1 MILLIII
8 SILQII
14 FILYIA
20 LQLIAGEKIESIE
33 QDYSS
38 VISKESS
45 YYYEDFSVDNIST
58 EDICHNIMK
67 LNINHIYF
75 IHGTFVGDDP
85 FDILSFLERAFPNLK
100 ENIINKIRTQIKS
113 GNNLFARELG
123 NFHPNLIKR
132 LKEICP
138 KDTRFENFTW
148 SSSNHHIA
156 RLRGSL
162 NLMRSIHSNT
172 SPGERVLL
180 YGHSHAGQIFTLLS
194 QLLSKGSI
202 ASQLKEVLLKSDVEI
217 TELNNLIESCKRRK
231 FDFVTLGTPVR
242 YTWNNK
248 TFPHSTLLHFI
259 NHRGKVPMG
268 GSLTSSITTKNGDYI
283 QQWAV
288 AGSDSKSPIKEDQK
302 LNEELDLILGIGRDS
317 AMLRRNIKFKKRLHK
332 YGEHILVDFK
342 DNSRVPN
349 SFLTIFGHGVYT
361 RKEPML
367 WIIDQS
373 LKRMT

>member
-1 MILLIII
+1 M
-8 SILQII
+8 
-14 FILYIA
+14 A
-20 LQLIAGEKIESIE
+20 LQWSIGEKTKSIE

-38 VISKESS
+38 VIPKECS
-45 YYYEDFSVDNIST
+45 YHYKKFSI
-58 EDICHNIMK
+58 EDIDTKEINRNITK
-67 LNINHIYF
+67 LKIDHIYF

-85 FDILSFLERAFPNLK
+85 FDILSFLERAFPSLAG
-100 ENIINKIRTQIKS
+100 NIIDKLRAQIKT

-138 KDTRFENFTW
+138 KETRFENFTW

-162 NLMRSIHSNT
+162 NLMKSIHMNT
-172 SPGERVLL
+172 SQDERILL
-180 YGHSHAGQIFTLLS
+180 YGHSHAGQLFTLLS
-194 QLLSKGSI
+194 QLLSKSI
-202 ASQLKEVLLKSDVEI
+202 VSSQLKEILLKNDISNE
-217 TELNNLIESCKRRK
+217 ELEGLIASCKKRK

-248 TFPHSTLLHFI
+248 SFSNSTLLHFI
-259 NHRGKVPMG
+259 NHRGSTPMG
-268 GSLTSSITTKNGDYI
+268 GGLTSSISTKNGDYI

-288 AGSDSKSPIKEDQK
+288 AGSDSKSPVKEDQK

-317 AMLRRNIKFKKRLHK
+317 TMLRRNIKFRKRLHK
-332 YGEHILVDFK
+332 YGEHILVDFG

-349 SFLTIFGHGVYT
+349 SFLTVFGHGIYT
-361 RKEPML
+361 KKDPML
-367 WIIDQS
+367 WIIHQS
-373 LKRMT
+373 LRKIK